1 MLYGRNKIEVKRF
14 PQPLGDVD
22 RTYADIT
29 HGQGVLG
36 YAPST
41 MLEEWMVKEHEWL
54 RETSS

>member
-1 MLYGRNKIEVKRF
+1 M
-14 PQPLGDVD
+14 
-22 RTYADIT
+22 YADIT